1 MSPPPRAY
9 LYASSGAA
17 CTATEDGWEPMIKAE
32 RQDSIKRL
40 VEERGSASVKDIAAQ
55 LDVSEMTV
63 RRDLE
68 EMASSGELVRV
79 HGGARSTGARR
90 HSMLRQEYSHTEKRD
105 RNMAQKR
112 VIAARAVSLIE
123 EDSTVFLG
131 TGTTVEQM
139 VPLLPA
145 CRLRIVTNSLAVF
158 NMLEGNEG
166 YELCLVGGTYRPR
179 TGAFVGPLAED
190 AIGRLGLN
198 LAFIGANGIFDGEVS
213 TSNAEEGHFQE
224 LAFEKADARYLVADA
239 SKVGRR
245 DFFTFYHLIKLD
257 ALITD
262 ETIAPEA
269 LQQLSEYT
277 EVLQ

>member
-1 MSPPPRAY
+1 
-9 LYASSGAA
+9 
-17 CTATEDGWEPMIKAE
+17 MIKAE
-32 RQDSIKRL
+32 RQDSIKKL
-40 VEERGSASVKDIAAQ
+40 VEERGSASVKDIAAR

-68 EMASSGELVRV
+68 EMATSGELVRV
-79 HGGARSTGARR
+79 HGGARSAGARR

-112 VIAARAVSLIE
+112 AIAARAVSLIE

-145 CRLRIVTNSLAVF
+145 CRLRIVTNSLSVF
-158 NMLEGNEG
+158 NMLEGTTE
-166 YELCLVGGTYRPR
+166 YDLCLIGGMYRPR

-190 AIGRLGLN
+190 AIDKLGLDI
-198 LAFIGANGIFDGEVS
+198 AFIGANGIYDGEVS

-245 DFFTFYHLIKLD
+245 DFFSFYHLIKLD
-257 ALITD
+257 GLITD
-262 ETIAPEA
+262 GSVPPEA

-277 EVLQ
+277 EVLI